1 MLLFSRFILF
11 YCKVWF
17 AEYVVTKEKSA
28 LFFDFFSLM
37 PLILPYKE
45 GEQKK
50 ICVALKDCADEH

>member
-1 MLLFSRFILF
+1 MLLFPRLILF

-28 LFFDFFSLM
+28 LFFDFFSLL

-50 ICVALKDCADEH
+50 SA

>member
-28 LFFDFFSLM
+28 LFFDFFSLL
-37 PLILPYKE
+37 PLILPYKIGAQKNLRSPE
-45 GEQKK
+45 G
-50 ICVALKDCADEH
+50 LRR